1 MDLNLHK
8 NTGDKLAASEINQ
21 ITEAVNSKL
30 DRIEFKTINGETITG
45 NGEIKIEIDVDLSG
59 YLTTT
64 GATNVFQP
72 KGNYLI
78 ESDVIG
84 KYIPTGTTFSYN
96 NLSNLPTIPSITG
109 LASEGFVLNSLT
121 GKSNVSDVYSKI
133 EIDSKAFLTGV
144 TYSEITGRPTIPDS
158 YSKVISDS
166 KYLLTGTTFS
176 YLDLSNK
183 PSIPSITGLAS
194 ESFVLNNLTGKS
206 NASDVYTKTQ
216 IDSKAFLTGVTYAQ
230 VSGKPTFST
239 VATSGSYIDLS
250 NKPDLSAKAD
260 LVSGK
265 VPVTQLPDATLNS
278 LQFETL
284 PDGSIGIRTS
294 YLQSLGLGGTGNT
307 IPTLT
312 APTGFNI
319 SGATASA
326 LTISWST
333 VANATSYQVERANSA
348 SFTGS
353 TTVYTGSTLTF
364 NNTGL
369 TASTNYYYRVKAKA
383 ANYNDSAYALATGA
397 TIAGSTGTTNYMTG
411 FVPVMVLSGLT
422 SGKIDTSTSGSTVY
436 LQGATTNFNSTQNY
450 HIPASSGGEIAVK
463 IVDLTSDVSFGLVDN
478 YQLSNPYGVQ
488 VADNKVYQKNGSQ
501 TFEIVGQTVAV
512 GDFIIV
518 KTYDDNTGGGDNNAL
533 RYYKIF
539 KSSDGGATRTELV
552 LPEGSNYNNSTTKF
566 ISFTNGNPSRL
577 AYPQMK
583 GAVAG

>member
-21 ITEAVNSKL
+21 ITEAVNTKL
-30 DRIEFKTINGETITG
+30 DKTEFKTINGETITG
-45 NGEIKIEIDVDLSG
+45 SGEINIETNVDLSG

-64 GATNVFQP
+64 GATNAFQL
-72 KGNYLI
+72 KGNYLV

-84 KYIPTGTTFSYN
+84 KYILTGTTFSYN

-144 TYSEITGRPTIPDS
+144 TYSEITGKPTIPDS
-158 YSKVISDS
+158 YSKAVSDS
-166 KYLLTGTTFS
+166 KYLLTGATFS
-176 YLDLSNK
+176 YLDLTNK
-183 PSIPSITGLAS
+183 PNIPSISGLAS
-194 ESFVLNNLTGKS
+194 ESFVLSSITGKS
-206 NASDVYTKTQ
+206 NASDVYSKTQ
-216 IDSKAFLTGVTYAQ
+216 IDAKAFLTGVTYAQ

-250 NKPDLSAKAD
+250 DKPNLAAKAD

-265 VPVTQLPDATLNS
+265 VPLAQMPDANLS
-278 LQFETL
+278 ADQFEL
-284 PDGSIGIRTS
+284 LSDGKIGIKTS
-294 YLQSLGLGGTGNT
+294 YLMSLGLGGTGNT

-326 LTISWST
+326 ITISWSS
-333 VANATSYQVERANSA
+333 VINATSYQVERANNA
-348 SFTGS
+348 GYTGS
-353 TTVYTGSTLTF
+353 TTVYTGSTLSF

-369 TASTNYYYRVKAKA
+369 TASTNYFYRVKAKA
-383 ANYNDSAYALATGA
+383 ANYNDSAYLTGTGA
-397 TIAGSTGTTNYMTG
+397 TIAASTGTTNYMAG
-411 FVPVMVLSGLT
+411 FVPVDVLGGLKSGNIET
-422 SGKIDTSTSGSTVY
+422 TVTGSTVY
-436 LQGATTNFNSTQNY
+436 IQGASTNFNSTQNY
-450 HIPASSGGEIAVK
+450 HIPATSGGELAVK
-463 IVDLTSDVSFGLVDN
+463 IVDLTSNVSFGLVDN
-478 YQLSNPYGVQ
+478 FELSNPYGALV
-488 VADNKVYQKNGSQ
+488 DGNKIFQKNGSQ

-539 KSSDGGATRTELV
+539 KSTDGVTKTELS
-552 LPEGSNYNNSTTKF
+552 LPEGSGYNNSATKF
-566 ISFTNGNPSRL
+566 IAFTNNNPSRL
-577 AYPQMK
+577 AYPQMR
-583 GAVAG
+583 GAIAG